1 MNKKIEAEQ
10 QAASESVVDAGSE
23 AQVAEQSER
32 QVPLSALEAERQKR
46 QEREEENRYL
56 RELATQQKAQLESMQ
71 PKQAAQDDNDEDLV
85 NKRDLKQFKDR
96 LSKEDFTQMKRDISE
111 ETFKDANPEAIRQ
124 INMHLKEILE
134 KKPWLADTIERAPN
148 RYSRAYEIVQDYAPA
163 ISAQSAIRQNKA
175 DDAKRIVENSKKPG
189 NPTTVGKPSNMN
201 NGDWMK
207 SMRGKKEFND
217 YRRELLQGR

>member
-10 QAASESVVDAGSE
+10 QVVSEPVVDAGSE

-56 RELATQQKAQLESMQ
+56 RELATQQKVQLDSMQ
-71 PKQAAQDDNDEDLV
+71 PKQATQEDNDEDLV

-96 LSKEDFTQMKRDISE
+96 LSKEEFTQMKREISE

-134 KKPWLADTIERAPN
+134 RKPWLAKTIEEAPN

-163 ISAQSAIRQNKA
+163 TAAKQSKA
-175 DDAKRIVENSKKPG
+175 DDAKRIVENSKKPAS
-189 NPTTVGKPSNMN
+189 PATVGKPANMSQ
-201 NGDWMK
+201 GDYIK
-207 SMRGKKEFND
+207 SLRGKKEFKD
-217 YRRELLQGR
+217 FRKELLQGR

>member
-1 MNKKIEAEQ
+1 MNKKNEAEQ
-10 QAASESVVDAGSE
+10 QVVSDPVVDAGSE

-56 RELATQQKAQLESMQ
+56 RELAMQQKAQLEAVQSPNKTQ
-71 PKQAAQDDNDEDLV
+71 EDNDEDLV

-96 LSKEDFTQMKRDISE
+96 LGKEDFAQMKREISE
-111 ETFKDANPEAIRQ
+111 DTFKEANPEAIRQ

-134 KKPWLADTIERAPN
+134 RKPWLADTIERAPN

-163 ISAQSAIRQNKA
+163 IVAKQNKA
-175 DDAKRIVENSKKPG
+175 EDAKRIVENSKKPG
-189 NPTTVGKPSNMN
+189 SPATVGKPTNMSE
-201 NGDWMK
+201 GDYLR

-217 YRRELLQGR
+217 YRRQLLQGR